1 VGNSAREAGFAF
13 STYSLRVTTPERLRD
28 AISPRT
34 ILLVAGVLLLQLG
47 FILSY
52 VGAFHSPTP
61 HGVELA
67 VAGPQA
73 TVTQLND
80 IAGAPFDARA
90 VADEDEVRQR
100 ILDRT
105 ASAGLVVNTSGTTD
119 TLLVASA
126 GGPALATAVERVLTE
141 VEATQGRTVTT
152 VDVVASESGDGRALT
167 GFYAVVGWL
176 VGGYLAA
183 AALGVASGARPATLR
198 RTVIR
203 LGAMVPYAIVS
214 GLGGALI
221 LDQLLGALEGHFFAL
236 WGIGAMLTFAA
247 ATVTQAFQV
256 LFGVIGIGIAVL
268 IFVILGNPSAGGAYQ
283 YELLPTFWRT
293 IGDLLPNGAGTE
305 AVRNVVYFAGNDTLG
320 PLLVIAA
327 WGVGG
332 LVATMV
338 ASTLHL
344 RRQPSSTVDDGVAD
358 HRAEQP
364 A

>member
-1 VGNSAREAGFAF
+1 
-13 STYSLRVTTPERLRD
+13 VTTPDSLRD
-28 AISPRT
+28 AIAPRT
-34 ILLVAGVLLLQLG
+34 VLLVGGVLLLQLG

-61 HGVELA
+61 HRIELA

-73 TVTQLND
+73 TVTRLND
-80 IAGAPFDARA
+80 LEGTPFDASA
-90 VADEDEVRQR
+90 VAGEAEARQR

-126 GGPALATAVERVLTE
+126 GGPALATAVEEVLAE
-141 VEATQGRTVTT
+141 VETPQGRTVTT
-152 VDVVASESGDGRALT
+152 VDIVAPESGDARALT

-183 AALGVASGARPATLR
+183 AALGVARGARPATLR
-198 RTVIR
+198 RTIIR
-203 LGAMVPYAIVS
+203 LGAMVPYAVAS

-236 WGIGAMLTFAA
+236 WCVGAMLTFAA
-247 ATVTQAFQV
+247 ATVTMAFQV
-256 LFGVIGIGIAVL
+256 LFGVIGIGITVL

-283 YELLPTFWRT
+283 YELLPAFWRA
-293 IGDLLPNGAGTE
+293 IGDVLPNGAGTE
-305 AVRNVVYFAGNDTLG
+305 AVRNFVYFAGNATLG
-320 PLLVIAA
+320 PLLVVAA

-332 LVATMV
+332 LVVTMV
-338 ASTLHL
+338 ASALRL
-344 RRQPSSTVDDGVAD
+344 RRQPSSIVD
-358 HRAEQP
+358 EQ
-364 A
+364 